1 MWHNFGYVDFLGEG
15 GGVADFQFRWS
26 LFCRLQF
33 GRDCDRSA
41 YDEALYETSLCYVS
55 FCVISVTGR
64 DFNTGVS
71 VISECGRLTSP
82 DECE

>member
-1 MWHNFGYVDFLGEG
+1 MILDMSIFFGRG
-15 GGVADFQFRWS
+15 GGVGSQFRWS
-26 LFCRLQF
+26 LFSRLQL
-33 GRDCDRSA
+33 GRDYDRCA

-71 VISECGRLTSP
+71 VISEGGRLTSP